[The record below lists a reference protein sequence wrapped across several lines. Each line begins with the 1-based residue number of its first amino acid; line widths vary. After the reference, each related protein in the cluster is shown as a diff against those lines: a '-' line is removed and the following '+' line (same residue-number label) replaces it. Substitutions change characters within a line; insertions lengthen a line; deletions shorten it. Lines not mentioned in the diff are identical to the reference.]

1 MEVTRET
8 PFKRDVCLLQLN
20 LPQKISNICP
30 LETTYQ
36 QKGTR
41 KKWKK
46 TTRAA
51 IIQWQR
57 QCLKNN
63 LTKLPWPKS
72 KTGGISRQSPSPL
85 HHTFLL
91 GRTRFTSQPLSAL
104 VPIIPFSRFSL
115 VVSRFLLF
123 GSLTAHHSALE
134 KAVWRRQNYSYMY
147 VGMEDIRKEYFF
159 WQKWY
164 IKR

>member
-1 MEVTRET
+1 METS
-8 PFKRDVCLLQLN
+8 DN
-20 LPQKISNICP
+20 L
-30 LETTYQ
+30 
-36 QKGTR
+36 
-41 KKWKK
+41 
-46 TTRAA
+46 
-51 IIQWQR
+51 
-57 QCLKNN
+57 
-63 LTKLPWPKS
+63 
-72 KTGGISRQSPSPL
+72 SRQSPSPL

-91 GRTRFTSQPLSAL
+91 GRARFTAQPLSAL

-147 VGMEDIRKEYFF
+147 VGMEDIRKEYVF